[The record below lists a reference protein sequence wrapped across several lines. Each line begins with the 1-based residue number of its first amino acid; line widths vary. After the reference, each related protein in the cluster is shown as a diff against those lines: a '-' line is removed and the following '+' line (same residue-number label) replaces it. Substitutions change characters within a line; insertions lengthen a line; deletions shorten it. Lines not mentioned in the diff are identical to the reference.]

1 VRLKPIIVD
10 MLVAV
15 VIAAVVLIISPGLAV
30 TGILALVF
38 LLVCGISLLFD
49 SHTAR
54 RNRTGGRARP
64 VRRR

>member
-1 VRLKPIIVD
+1 VRLNPIVVD

-30 TGILALVF
+30 TGILALVV

-49 SHTAR
+49 SRPAR